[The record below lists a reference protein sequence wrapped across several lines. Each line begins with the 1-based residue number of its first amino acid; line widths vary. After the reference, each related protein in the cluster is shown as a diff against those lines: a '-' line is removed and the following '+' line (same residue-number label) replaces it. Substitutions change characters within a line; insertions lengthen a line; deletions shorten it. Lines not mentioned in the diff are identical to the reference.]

1 MAMDDSPVRCPLCRA
16 RFDSSVALVFHGRRE
31 HPGATGAVDLAARD
45 LAARERKE
53 RAATRE
59 DALERRSRISAARIT
74 PVNHATPDSSL
85 PRRRRPSR

>member
-1 MAMDDSPVRCPLCRA
+1 MAMDDSSVRCPLCRA

-59 DALERRSRISAARIT
+59 ERARKAVADFCRAYHAGQPCYSRFTASPPTEAK
-74 PVNHATPDSSL
+74 
-85 PRRRRPSR
+85 